1 MKWKKKKENYKKN
14 QVTKIN
20 SIVSKLKQNENKT
33 KMNKIKK
40 WKKIKTNVT
49 KKINKK

>member
-20 SIVSKLKQNENKT
+20 SIVSKLKQNEQ
-33 KMNKIKK
+33 
-40 WKKIKTNVT
+40 
-49 KKINKK
+49 NKKVGKN